1 MRNGLIRQVIT
12 PDTHI
17 ANIYIGLA
25 VTASL
30 EIAHGE
36 GEVIDNI
43 PPAGDIHFLVISAVC
58 IGSYETFS
66 VPDHA
71 GNGNT
76 TPGRIGNVSA
86 ANLTYFAVLALPVQ
100 HPATLRQETRPAGT
114 PADPQVGE
122 EGINMART

>member
-36 GEVIDNI
+36 GKVIDNI

-58 IGSYETFS
+58 IGSYELFS

-71 GNGNT
+71 GIGNT
-76 TPGRIGNVSA
+76 IPGGIGKVSA
-86 ANLTYFAVLALPVQ
+86 AKLYYIDAIAAIGSAEREEFP
-100 HPATLRQETRPAGT
+100 
-114 PADPQVGE
+114 DP
-122 EGINMART
+122 RTE